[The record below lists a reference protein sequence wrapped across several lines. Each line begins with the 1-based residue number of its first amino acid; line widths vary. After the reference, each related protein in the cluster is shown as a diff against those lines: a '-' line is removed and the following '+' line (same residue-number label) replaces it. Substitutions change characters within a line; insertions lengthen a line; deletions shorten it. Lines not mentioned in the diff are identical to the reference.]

1 MTIWLINHYA
11 VTPGHPGGTRHY
23 DIGRA
28 LAAMGHDVTLVA
40 AGFHYATFEETRSYP
55 RGSDYLVEET
65 DGMRMVWV
73 KTRPYRG
80 NGIGRVRNMLEFTR
94 KLRAL
99 PGLALPKPEVI
110 VGSSVHL
117 FAVYGAY
124 RLAKKL
130 RVPFVMEVRDI
141 WPQTL
146 VDMGVSKWHP
156 FVLLLAVLEPFLYR
170 RAEQI
175 ITLLPRAAEHIETFG
190 IAPEKIHWISNGVD
204 LGRFDDVTPSHL
216 LESGKFN
223 VLYTG
228 TMGTANNLEPLMEA
242 ADLLSAKPAIHI
254 TLVGSGP
261 QKEALRK
268 AAKSNVT
275 VLDALP
281 KQRIAPLLA
290 EADALF
296 VALKNLPLYR
306 FGMSMNKVFDYMA
319 AKKPVVFAADVP
331 QNPVSQ
337 AGSGIV
343 VTPDDPAAI
352 ANAVLKLYNC
362 TEAERRQMGENGY
375 SYVAEHFSMQIIAAQ
390 FENVLLKAIHD
401 YSTNRSR

>member
-55 RGSDYLVEET
+55 QGSDYLVEET

-73 KTRPYRG
+73 KTKPYRG

-99 PGLALPKPEVI
+99 PGIGLPKPEVI

-204 LGRFDDVTPSHL
+204 LGRFDGVTPSHL
-216 LESGKFN
+216 LEPGKFN

-242 ADLLSAKPAIHI
+242 ANLLAAEPAIHI
-254 TLVGSGP
+254 TLVGGGP

-268 AAKSNVT
+268 AAKNNVT

-281 KQRIAPLLA
+281 KQRVAPLLA
-290 EADALF
+290 EADVFF

-331 QNPVSQ
+331 QNPISQ

-343 VTPDDPAAI
+343 VTPDNPAAI

-362 TEAERRQMGENGY
+362 TEAARRQMGENGY
-375 SYVAEHFSMQIIAAQ
+375 RYVAEHFSMQIIAAQ

-401 YSTNRSR
+401 YSTN